1 MPRIKEEEVEVKVED
16 GESKYLCPDCHKRFL
31 YSFNLGRHM
40 ATQECAKDV
49 KVEDKEGREDS
60 RGNDRQS
67 AIAISESSDD
77 DGMCTLFLSIY
88 KNL

>member
-1 MPRIKEEEVEVKVED
+1 MPRVKEEEVEVKVED

-49 KVEDKEGREDS
+49 KVEVTEGREGS
-60 RGNDRQS
+60 RGNDRES
-67 AIAISESSDD
+67 AISISESSE
-77 DGMCTLFLSIY
+77 MALEIT
-88 KNL
+88 

>member
-49 KVEDKEGREDS
+49 KVEDKEGSEDS

-67 AIAISESSDD
+67 AIAISESSDVQ
-77 DGMCTLFLSIY
+77 L
-88 KNL
+88 